1 MEIEDLGERFRQIL
15 HQVKA
20 IGHLRC
26 RGSTLPRAIGIGS
39 RAIAGEN
46 LDARVSLE
54 PLGSGLRFTVR

>member
-54 PLGSGLRFTVR
+54 PLG